1 MALAANLYLPG
12 RMPLALD
19 ITALSWALVGC
30 LLTVLLLVP
39 FSVWLA
45 STRAARVRAEAD
57 LLAAQRETAQQLQEQ
72 QLLSRI
78 AQLEQQ
84 YTERGSQLTQTTE
97 RLEQASQEVSNL
109 RADNAARAERLA
121 ALEAIRD
128 EYQQRNAEFIAL
140 REQNSRLTTELE
152 QQQLRTQEQLALLQ
166 EAKQTLM
173 REFENTANKI
183 FDDKQQRFSLQSKE
197 ALESTLNPLR
207 QQLGDFRKRV
217 DDVYSQ
223 EAAERNKLVG
233 QVTELAKQTQKISQ
247 DAINLTNALKGDSK
261 AQGNWGEVVLERLL
275 EESGLQKG
283 REYET
288 QVSLKSESG
297 NRRNPDV
304 VIRLPEN
311 KDIIIDAKV
320 SLLDYERYCSASTD
334 SERAQYLRAH
344 INSMRNHINGL
355 SFKDYENLEGIRTLD
370 FVFIFVPIEAA
381 FMLALQEEPAIF
393 RDAYDKHIILVSPT
407 TLLATLRTVEN
418 IWRYEKQNRNAEKI
432 AAQAG
437 GLYDQFVLMLD
448 AFDDVGKAIGRT
460 QDAYDKARNRLK
472 AGRGNLIKR
481 VEDIRKLGA
490 KTKKQLKGDLVNAAL
505 DDGDQALLGAT
516 DADEEQA
523 LLTVED
529 QLSE

>member
-1 MALAANLYLPG
+1 MLIDTGLLTWALGGFLLALFVLVPLHFWLIKQRADRILAAEQ
-12 RMPLALD
+12 LARSVLESEFKL
-19 ITALSWALVGC
+19 AEHERLSQINHL
-30 LLTVLLLVP
+30 
-39 FSVWLA
+39 
-45 STRAARVRAEAD
+45 
-57 LLAAQRETAQQLQEQ
+57 EQ
-72 QLLSRI
+72 QLTLAQNSVDEHAAALSEARV
-78 AQLEQQ
+78 QLSEAREGRA
-84 YTERGSQLTQTTE
+84 TALERVAGMDSL
-97 RLEQASQEVSNL
+97 RLEHQT
-109 RADNAARAERLA
+109 ARKELV
-121 ALEAIRD
+121 E
-128 EYQQRNAEFIAL
+128 L
-140 REQNSRLTTELE
+140 REQNSQLKTELE
-152 QQQLRTQEQLALLQ
+152 QQQLRMKEQLSLLQ
-166 EAKQTLM
+166 DAKLSLTK
-173 REFENTANKI
+173 EFENTANKI
-183 FDDKQQRFSLQSKE
+183 FDDKQQRFNVHSKDL
-197 ALESTLNPLR
+197 LESTLTPLR

-288 QVSLKSESG
+288 QVSLKSEAG

-304 VIRLPEN
+304 IIRLPEN

-320 SLLDYERYCSASTD
+320 SLLDYERYCSAD
-334 SERAQYLRAH
+334 NDLERAKYLRAH
-344 INSMRNHINGL
+344 INSMRSHISGL

-381 FMLALQEEPAIF
+381 FMLALQEEPALF

-437 GLYDQFVLMLD
+437 GLYDQFVLMLE

-472 AGRGNLIKR
+472 SGRGNLIKR

-490 KTKKQLKGDLVNAAL
+490 KTKKQLRGDLVDAAL
-505 DDGDQALLGAT
+505 DEADLTLLEDDADVEVSSDVALL
-516 DADEEQA
+516 DER
-523 LLTVED
+523 
-529 QLSE
+529 

>member
-1 MALAANLYLPG
+1 METTLLLWAAGGFLVCLCLLLPVLFWRLKQQVLELQSAHALEVGRLESAHQLKEHDLTTQVRRLEQQVRELNDEKGTQARTLVELREQLSESREARARAQQQVAEYDQLKADALAARN
-12 RMPLALD
+12 
-19 ITALSWALVGC
+19 TLSDLK
-30 LLTVLLLVP
+30 
-39 FSVWLA
+39 
-45 STRAARVRAEAD
+45 AE
-57 LLAAQRETAQQLQEQ
+57 
-72 QLLSRI
+72 
-78 AQLEQQ
+78 
-84 YTERGSQLTQTTE
+84 
-97 RLEQASQEVSNL
+97 
-109 RADNAARAERLA
+109 
-121 ALEAIRD
+121 
-128 EYQQRNAEFIAL
+128 
-140 REQNSRLTTELE
+140 NSKLKTELE
-152 QQQLRTQEQLALLQ
+152 QQQLRMGEQLSLLQ
-166 EAKQTLM
+166 EAKQSLTK
-173 REFENTANKI
+173 EFENTANKI
-183 FDDKQQRFSLQSKE
+183 FDDKQQRFTLQSKE
-197 ALESTLNPLR
+197 VLETSLNPLR

-223 EAAERNKLVG
+223 EMADRNKLAG
-233 QVTELAKQTQKISQ
+233 QITELAKQTQKISQ

-288 QVSLKSESG
+288 QVSLRSDAG

-304 VIRLPEN
+304 IVRLPEN

-320 SLLDYERYCSASTD
+320 SLLDYERYCSAETEA
-334 SERAQYLRAH
+334 ERAQHLRAH
-344 INSMRNHINGL
+344 IQSMRAHISGL

-381 FMLALQEEPAIF
+381 FMLALQEEPALF

-437 GLYDQFVLMLD
+437 GLYDQFVLMLE

-472 AGRGNLIKR
+472 SGRGNLIKR

-490 KTKKQLKGDLVNAAL
+490 KTKKQLRGDLVNAAL
-505 DDGDQALLGAT
+505 DEAEAVPALEASDPAAEAE
-516 DADEEQA
+516 DA
-523 LLTVED
+523 
-529 QLSE
+529 